1 MNGKGKIVKHE
12 EFGMIVEY
20 DEFFRSV
27 KDMNGIVYDVHTIT
41 KQLPID
47 PNSTRG
53 LKIGDEVEFEIVKGM
68 NGAWEYKYQTA
79 LILIKEEE

>member
-1 MNGKGKIVKHE
+1 MDKGKIVKHE
-12 EFGMIVEY
+12 ERGMVVEY
-20 DEFFRSV
+20 AEFFRSV
-27 KDMNGIVYDVHTIT
+27 KDMNGIVYDAHTIT
-41 KQLPID
+41 KQLPIY

-68 NGAWEYKYQTA
+68 DGAWEYKYQTA